1 MKKLTHMMIRSL
13 SGIPEVVDQNKEL
26 IKKIVLINE
35 GVGNRIHRQ
44 LISLFQIAEKE
55 RPAIQTERKNKEYA
69 SESTNLHFSCLY
81 IHG

>member
-1 MKKLTHMMIRSL
+1 MIRSL

-26 IKKIVLINE
+26 KKKIVLINE

-55 RPAIQTERKNKEYA
+55 RPDKEKK
-69 SESTNLHFSCLY
+69 
-81 IHG
+81 